1 MARRT
6 NRNKP
11 KLTRFSAALTN
22 RGRLLEVVL
31 AIDPAGLF
39 NATAL
44 QPAIPGVSVDKI
56 SKELRQLEEMGLV
69 EEVESDSAAVD
80 FRVANK
86 KPWQALRELADYA
99 NRGLI
104 DVP

>member
-11 KLTRFSAALTN
+11 TLIRFSAALTG
-22 RGRLLEVVL
+22 RERLLSVVL
-31 AIDPAGLF
+31 AIDSNGLF

-44 QPAIPGVSVDKI
+44 QPKIPEIGVDKI

-80 FRVANK
+80 FRIANK
-86 KPWQALRELADYA
+86 KAWQALRVLADCA
-99 NRGLI
+99 NEGRI
-104 DVP
+104 EVP